1 MEYVL
6 TYKSSTYY
14 NGFHMES
21 MWNPCGFHMDSM
33 SIPCVLIPH
42 GFHMDSM
49 WNIPN
54 IEMEL
59 RLKSIE
65 INEEMIYINCI
76 D

>member
-1 MEYVL
+1 
-6 TYKSSTYY
+6 
-14 NGFHMES
+14 
-21 MWNPCGFHMDSM
+21 
-33 SIPCVLIPH
+33 
-42 GFHMDSM
+42 MDSM